1 MKPRLA
7 FVFVFLKIVHVS
19 IFLVDMKFLPFKFCD
34 KLAAGLVSWL
44 LDVLNVVLWY
54 QVEC

>member
-1 MKPRLA
+1 VKPRLA